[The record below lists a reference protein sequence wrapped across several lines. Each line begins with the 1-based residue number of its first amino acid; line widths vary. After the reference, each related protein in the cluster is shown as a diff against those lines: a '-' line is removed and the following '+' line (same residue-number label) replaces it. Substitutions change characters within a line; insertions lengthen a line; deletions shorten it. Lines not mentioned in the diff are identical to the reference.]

1 MSWFD
6 IILLIIIGGFGLFG
20 FWFGFIHT
28 LGSLLGT
35 VFGVYLASRFYE
47 PFAEWLIRVTGW
59 GENISKVIVFIIAFL
74 IINRL
79 VGFAFWIIDKVL
91 SIITRLPF
99 LNSLNHLLGLAFGLI
114 EGVITIGI
122 SIYFIERYPL
132 SERVMS
138 WIAQSEI
145 APITTSFAVILIP
158 LLPEA
163 IKLLH
168 SSVDYVSDRVL
179 N

>member
-6 IILLIIIGGFGLFG
+6 IILLIIIGGFALFG
-20 FWFGFIHT
+20 FWFGFVHT

-47 PFAEWLIRVTGW
+47 PLAEWLMRVTGW
-59 GENISKVIVFIIAFL
+59 GDNLARVIMFILAFV

-99 LNSLNHLLGLAFGLI
+99 LNSINHLLGLALGLFEGLI
-114 EGVITIGI
+114 TVGI
-122 SIYFIERYPL
+122 SIYFIERFPL
-132 SERVMS
+132 SERVME
-138 WIAQSEI
+138 WIAHSTV
-145 APITTSFAVILIP
+145 APYTTQVAAVLIP
-158 LLPEA
+158 LLPLA
-163 IKLLH
+163 IKLLR
-168 SSVDYVSDRVL
+168 SSVDYVSEQVM